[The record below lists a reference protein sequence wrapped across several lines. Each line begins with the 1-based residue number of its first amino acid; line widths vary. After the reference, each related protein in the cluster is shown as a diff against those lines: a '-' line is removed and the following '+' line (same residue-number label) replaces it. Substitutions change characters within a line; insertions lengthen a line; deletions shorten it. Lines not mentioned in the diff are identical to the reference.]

1 MSKSAGLNCRPILS
15 VMHTRHPNSSRWR
28 ALATATTGAN
38 CVSFESARGIYP
50 VALDATAGEPRC
62 DFSHITVLDRLA
74 AQRAER
80 LRARGPAIDQDKL
93 HGCLLVRRKAAPGG

>member
-1 MSKSAGLNCRPILS
+1 MVGR
-15 VMHTRHPNSSRWR
+15 VMMPSRD
-28 ALATATTGAN
+28 
-38 CVSFESARGIYP
+38 FENARGVYAVIH
-50 VALDATAGEPRC
+50 VALDATVGEPRC

-93 HGCLLVRRKAAPGG
+93 HDCLLVRRKAAPGD

>member
-1 MSKSAGLNCRPILS
+1 MVKMVER
-15 VMHTRHPNSSRWR
+15 VMMHR
-28 ALATATTGAN
+28 LI
-38 CVSFESARGIYP
+38 FESARRDDAVIH
-50 VALDATAGEPRC
+50 VALDATVGEPRC
-62 DFSHITVLDRLA
+62 DFSHITVRDRLA

>member
-1 MSKSAGLNCRPILS
+1 MVKMVER
-15 VMHTRHPNSSRWR
+15 VMMHR
-28 ALATATTGAN
+28 
-38 CVSFESARGIYP
+38 VIFESARGVYAVIH
-50 VALDATAGEPRC
+50 VALDATVGEPRC
-62 DFSHITVLDRLA
+62 DFSHITVLDSLA